1 MIRFTLF
8 NIPVSIHW
16 MFWLLA
22 AFLGGALQAQSPE
35 QLIYTATFM
44 AAAFVSI
51 LIHELGH
58 ALAGL
63 RMGAPRAEIHL
74 HGMGG
79 LAHFHGAPFTRKQS
93 ILMTAAGPAASLALA
108 GIFFVVGIAVLGV
121 EGERSLSFVYLQLFV
136 GTMIAINVFWTIF
149 NLFPALPLDG
159 GQIVR
164 DTLGPRRIK
173 TTCIISF
180 LTIAFM
186 GLILWQYTGSYF
198 NLIIVALLGAHTW
211 QVFQAAKADPAER

>member
-1 MIRFTLF
+1 MVRFTLF

-22 AFLGGALQAQSPE
+22 AFLGGALRAQTPD
-35 QLIYTATFM
+35 QLLYTATFM

-51 LIHELGH
+51 LVHELGH

-79 LAHFHGAPFTRKQS
+79 LAQFQAARFTRKQS
-93 ILMTAAGPAASLALA
+93 ILVTAAGPAASLALA
-108 GIFFVVGIAVLGV
+108 GVFFVVGIAVLGV
-121 EGERSLSFVYLQLFV
+121 EGERSIPFLYLQLFV
-136 GTMIAINVFWTIF
+136 GTMIGINVFWTVF

-164 DTLGPRRIK
+164 DSLGPQRIK

-180 LTIAFM
+180 ITIAFM
-186 GLILWQYTGSYF
+186 GVIMWHTQLSF
-198 NLIIVALLGAHTW
+198 NLLIVALLGAHTW
-211 QVFQAAKADPAER
+211 QVFQAANADPSVR